1 MNAGDTLGPYRV
13 LDKLGEGGMGAV
25 YRARDTQLGR
35 DVAIKV
41 LLPEVAD
48 NPERLARF
56 QREAHVLAA
65 LNHPHIAAIYGLE
78 HHGGVSALVIELVGG
93 EDLSTA
99 MARGPIPLRES
110 LRLATQIVE
119 ALEAAHEQGIVHR
132 DLKPANI
139 KVRQDGTVKVLDFGL
154 AKAMTSRSAIGS
166 QPGGDVSISPTFTS
180 PAMMTG
186 VGMILGTAAYM
197 SPEQARGSAV
207 DRRADLW
214 AFGVILFEMLSGQ
227 RLFDGGTVS
236 DTLASVLKSDPE
248 WSLLPSETPVA
259 IRRLLRRCLEK
270 DRRERLDSAAD
281 ARLEIQEALTAAP
294 SESTNLRAP
303 IPAPRSTRLPW
314 AIAAT
319 TSVAAVALLVALISA
334 RRAPVPGDL
343 QPLMEFDITP
353 PEGTTFGPP
362 QSSFRAVAVSP
373 DGRQLA
379 MVAGPRDGRSM
390 IWIRPLASN
399 TPRAIAGTENA
410 AHPFWSPDG
419 KVLGFLAAGKIKRVD
434 VTGGQPQAVGDTNRP
449 GGAFNSAGVLLLTRN
464 NQPLFRVPST
474 GGSATPLFPLDAT
487 RNETG
492 QYDPVFL
499 PDGQHLVYSSVGRER
514 GIVYV
519 SLDGA
524 VRKFL
529 FPQQTSPADYAPDP
543 AGGGGW
549 LLYSVR
555 GQLVARRFNPTTGD
569 VAGEPA
575 RLADNVT
582 SGPSFSVST
591 NGVLTFRHSRQALRQ
606 LVWFSRDGKQQ
617 GALGGEQTG
626 LGRARISPDG
636 RSVVVQRTTD
646 GNTDIYIESPA
657 GGSATRL
664 TFEPGA
670 DGSPLWSADGQRL
683 YYASARDER
692 NDVIERPANGVGAER
707 VVLRGES
714 GRAVQPVSGTRDGRW
729 LLLQES
735 GSGQAAL
742 SFLSLTDRRT
752 VPLPET
758 DSASSGSLSA
768 DGRWIAYVMRT
779 GSIFDVFVRGV
790 PKEMNGSAV
799 EAKRQLSTGGG
810 TQPIWRADGREI
822 VYTTLDGTLMSVS
835 AEIADGMLRTGT
847 PRALFKIGESASFDL
862 TSDGQRFLVNRAI
875 SESDPPVTVIVN
887 WTKLL
892 VQ

>member
-1 MNAGDTLGPYRV
+1 
-13 LDKLGEGGMGAV
+13 MGVV
-25 YRARDTQLGR
+25 YRARDTRLGR

-56 QREAHVLAA
+56 EREAHVLAA

-78 HHGGVSALVIELVGG
+78 HHAGVSALVIELVDGD
-93 EDLSTA
+93 DLSATI
-99 MARGPIPLRES
+99 ARGPVPLRES
-110 LRLATQIVE
+110 LRIATQIAE

-139 KVRQDGTVKVLDFGL
+139 KVRPDGTVKVLDFGL
-154 AKAMTSRSAIGS
+154 AKAMMSGSAIS
-166 QPGGDVSISPTFTS
+166 SHPSRAVSISPTFTS
-180 PAMMTG
+180 PALMTG

-197 SPEQARGSAV
+197 SPEQARGSTV

-236 DTLASVLKSDPE
+236 DTLASVLKSDPD

-281 ARLEIQEALTAAP
+281 ARLEIREALHPAVSEGTSAP
-294 SESTNLRAP
+294 AVLQAVRA
-303 IPAPRSTRLPW
+303 SRLPW
-314 AIAAT
+314 AIAAA
-319 TSVAAVALLVALISA
+319 TSVAAVALLVMWTSA
-334 RRAPVPGDL
+334 RRAPVPVD

-362 QSSFRAVAVSP
+362 RSSFRAVAVSP

-379 MVAGPRDGRSM
+379 MVAGPRDGRPM
-390 IWIRPLASN
+390 IWIRPVGSN
-399 TPRAIAGTENA
+399 TPRALAGTENA

-419 KVLGFLAAGKIKRVD
+419 KVLGFLAAGKLKRVD
-434 VTGGQPQAVGDTNRP
+434 VAGGQPQAVGDTSRP
-449 GGAFNSAGVLLLTRN
+449 GGAFNSAGVLLLTRD
-464 NQPLFRVPST
+464 NQPLFRVSST

-492 QYDPVFL
+492 QHDPVFM
-499 PDGQHLVYSSVGRER
+499 PDGKHLVYDSTGRDK
-514 GIVYV
+514 GIVYA

-529 FPQQTSPADYAPDP
+529 FPQQSSPADYAPDP

-555 GQLVARRFNPTTGD
+555 GQLVARRFNPATGD

-575 RLADNVT
+575 RLADNVL

-591 NGVLTFRHSRQALRQ
+591 NGVLTFRHNRQAMRQ
-606 LVWFSRDGKQQ
+606 FRWFARDGKQQ
-617 GALGGEQTG
+617 DALGDERTG

-636 RSVVVQRTTD
+636 RSVAVQRTID
-646 GNTDIYIESPA
+646 GNTDVYIEPSA
-657 GGSATRL
+657 GGQATRL

-670 DGSPLWSADGQRL
+670 DGVPLWSSDGQRL
-683 YYASARDER
+683 YYSSVRDER
-692 NDVIERPANGVGAER
+692 NHIIERPANGVGAEH
-707 VVLRGES
+707 VVLRGER
-714 GRAVQPVSGTRDGRW
+714 GRGIQPVSSTRDGGW
-729 LLLQES
+729 LLLQTSS
-735 GSGQAAL
+735 GGQGAL
-742 SFLSLTDRRT
+742 SFLSLTDGRM
-752 VPLPET
+752 VPFPET
-758 DSASSGSLSA
+758 DSTSSGSLSP
-768 DGRWIAYVMRT
+768 DGRWVAYVMRT
-779 GSIFDVFVRGV
+779 GSISDVFVRGV
-790 PKEMNGSAV
+790 PKETNGSAV
-799 EAKRQLSTGGG
+799 DAKRQLSTGGG
-810 TQPIWRADGREI
+810 SQPIWRADGREI

-835 AEIADGMLRTGT
+835 AETTDGVLRTGA
-847 PRALFKIGESASFDL
+847 PRALFRIGETASFDL
-862 TSDGQRFLVNRAI
+862 TADGQRFLVNRAI
-875 SESDPPVTVIVN
+875 TESDPPVTVIVN

-892 VQ
+892 AQ